1 MEFVINDTI
10 VVAKIQAAVAVVES
24 QLAAA
29 LVLLLQL
36 Y

>member
-1 MEFVINDTI
+1 MGFVMSDTI
-10 VVAKIQAAVAVVES
+10 VVAKIQAAVAAVQS

>member
-1 MEFVINDTI
+1 MGFVMSDTI
-10 VVAKIQAAVAVVES
+10 VVAKIQPAVAAVQS